1 MNSEEIHFCDD
12 CHNLTFLHLDT
23 ENNQLYHTCKICS
36 TSKLFEGKDNCIY
49 SNTYNKYNKKL
60 YLNDNKYITHD
71 KTLPSIVGNSNLRC
85 PNEECITI
93 KENIKGTFKYIKY
106 DTDNM
111 KYIYICENCGQK
123 WNN

>member
-1 MNSEEIHFCDD
+1 MNSEEIHFCDN
-12 CHNLTFLHLDT
+12 CHNLTFLHLDP
-23 ENNQLYHTCKICS
+23 EDKQLYHSCKVCS
-36 TSKLFEGKDNCIY
+36 TTQPFKGKDNCIY
-49 SNTYNKYNKKL
+49 SNNFGGYDKSL
-60 YLNDNKYITHD
+60 YINSNKYITHD
-71 KTLPSIVGNSNLRC
+71 KTLPSIMGDLNFKC

-93 KENIKGTFKYIKY
+93 KENIKGSFKYIKY